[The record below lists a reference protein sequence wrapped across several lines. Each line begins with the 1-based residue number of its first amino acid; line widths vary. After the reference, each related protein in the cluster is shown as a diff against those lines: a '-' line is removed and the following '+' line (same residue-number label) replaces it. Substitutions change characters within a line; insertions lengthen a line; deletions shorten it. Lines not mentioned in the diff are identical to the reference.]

1 MNWCVS
7 RSFRR
12 RSRFDDARGGRTDD
26 FHLLIGS
33 NRQELYPVG
42 PVVSWS
48 EEVLAVNGFAA
59 AVFDVVYVVWCIGG
73 PEHDVRDLVQHQAR
87 RASYAEANSR
97 SYALLQREIPLGNA
111 DRDNVDSWMQSCF
124 SRRHPS
130 VVGVDPSHYAHVFPN
145 ALHVSS

>member
-1 MNWCVS
+1 MHGCVS

-12 RSRFDDARGGRTDD
+12 RSRFGDCRGGRSDD

-33 NRQELYPVG
+33 NRQELYPVC

-48 EEVLAVNGFAA
+48 EEVLAVDALA
-59 AVFDVVYVVWCIGG
+59 AVVFEIAHVIGCIGG

-87 RASYAEANSR
+87 RASYAKAKSR

-111 DRDNVDSWMQSCF
+111 DRDNVDSWM
-124 SRRHPS
+124 
-130 VVGVDPSHYAHVFPN
+130 
-145 ALHVSS
+145 